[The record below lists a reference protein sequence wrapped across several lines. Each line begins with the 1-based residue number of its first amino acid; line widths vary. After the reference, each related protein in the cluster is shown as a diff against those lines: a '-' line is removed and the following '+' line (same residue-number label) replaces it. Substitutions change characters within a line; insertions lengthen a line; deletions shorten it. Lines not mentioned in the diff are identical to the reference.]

1 MAGGSSEGEV
11 NHWPA
16 FVDVLTT
23 VIMVVTFLLVI
34 MSAAVM
40 VLSQRVVAQLK
51 TTMAAEMEAKLKAS
65 GAKSDPSAASAQQ
78 KSQGTQIDAEK
89 GTSIAELGDI
99 LRTQNPVTGRDE
111 LTIRTR
117 ESPDLLKV
125 KVKAMEQPDATTGV
139 EVKTA
144 DTLLQIDFEPT
155 AIRYSADNNDA
166 IVKFV
171 EKHAKNGM
179 KFEIWAMTPQDA
191 SLSEAQRIGFYRAA
205 VTRNLLVRAGVKPSN
220 IGTQVRVT
228 DMRSKEGHTV
238 RVVIKP

>member
-1 MAGGSSEGEV
+1 VAGASSDGEV

-51 TTMAAEMEAKLKAS
+51 TSMAAELAAS
-65 GAKSDPSAASAQQ
+65 GKAEGAASDKSAAAAQQ

-89 GTSIAELGDI
+89 GTSVAELGDI

-125 KVKAMEQPDATTGV
+125 KVKAMEQPNATTGI

-155 AIRYSADNNDA
+155 AIRYSADNTDA

-171 EKHAKNGM
+171 EKHANDGM
-179 KFEIWAMTPQDA
+179 KFEIWALTPQDA

-205 VTRNLLVRAGVKPSN
+205 VTRNLLVKAGVKPSN
-220 IGTQVRVT
+220 IATQVRVT
-228 DMRSKEGHTV
+228 DLRSKEGHTV

>member
-65 GAKSDPSAASAQQ
+65 GAKSDSSAASAQQ

-220 IGTQVRVT
+220 IATQVRVT

>member
-1 MAGGSSEGEV
+1 MAGASSDGEV

-51 TTMAAEMEAKLKAS
+51 TSMAAELAAS
-65 GAKSDPSAASAQQ
+65 GKAKGAASDKSAASAQQ

-89 GTSIAELGDI
+89 GTSVAELGDI

-125 KVKAMEQPDATTGV
+125 KVKAMEQPKDTTGV

-155 AIRYSADNNDA
+155 AIRYSADNTDA

-171 EKHAKNGM
+171 EKHANDGM
-179 KFEIWAMTPQDA
+179 KFEIWALTPQDA

-205 VTRNLLVRAGVKPSN
+205 VTRNLLVKAGIKPSN
-220 IGTQVRVT
+220 IATQVRVT
-228 DMRSKEGHTV
+228 DLRSKEGHTV

>member
-1 MAGGSSEGEV
+1 MAGASSDGEV

-51 TTMAAEMEAKLKAS
+51 TSMAAEMAAS
-65 GAKSDPSAASAQQ
+65 GKAKGAESGQSAASAQQ

-89 GTSIAELGDI
+89 GTSVAELGDV

-125 KVKAMEQPDATTGV
+125 KVKAMEQPRDTTGV

-155 AIRYSADNNDA
+155 AIRYSADNTDA

-171 EKHAKNGM
+171 EKHANGGM
-179 KFEIWAMTPQDA
+179 KFEIWALTPQDA

-205 VTRNLLVRAGVKPSN
+205 VTRNLLVKAGIKPSN
-220 IGTQVRVT
+220 IATQVRVT
-228 DMRSKEGHTV
+228 DLRSKEGHTV

>member
-1 MAGGSSEGEV
+1 V
-11 NHWPA
+11 
-16 FVDVLTT
+16 
-23 VIMVVTFLLVI
+23 
-34 MSAAVM
+34 
-40 VLSQRVVAQLK
+40 
-51 TTMAAEMEAKLKAS
+51 
-65 GAKSDPSAASAQQ
+65 
-78 KSQGTQIDAEK
+78 
-89 GTSIAELGDI
+89 AELGDV

-125 KVKAMEQPDATTGV
+125 KVKAMEQSNATTGV

-155 AIRYSADNNDA
+155 AIRYSGDNTEA

-171 EKHAKNGM
+171 EKHANDGM
-179 KFEIWAMTPQDA
+179 KFEIWALTPQDA

-205 VTRNLLVRAGVKPSN
+205 VTRNLLVKAGVKPSN
-220 IGTQVRVT
+220 IATQVRVT
-228 DMRSKEGHTV
+228 DLRSKEGHTV

>member
-1 MAGGSSEGEV
+1 MAGASSDGEV

-51 TTMAAEMEAKLKAS
+51 TSMAAEMAAS
-65 GAKSDPSAASAQQ
+65 GKAKGATTAQSAASAQQ

-89 GTSIAELGDI
+89 GTSVAELGDI

-125 KVKAMEQPDATTGV
+125 KVKAMEQPKDTTGV

-155 AIRYSADNNDA
+155 AIRYSADNTDA

-171 EKHAKNGM
+171 EKHANGGM
-179 KFEIWAMTPQDA
+179 KFEIWALTPQDA

-205 VTRNLLVRAGVKPSN
+205 VTRNLLVKAGIKPSN
-220 IGTQVRVT
+220 IATQVRVT
-228 DMRSKEGHTV
+228 DLRSKEGHTV

>member
-51 TTMAAEMEAKLKAS
+51 STMAAEMESKLKAS
-65 GAKSDPSAASAQQ
+65 GAKSDQSATAAKQTAS
-78 KSQGTQIDAEK
+78 GTQIDAEK

-125 KVKAMEQPDATTGV
+125 KVKAMEQPNATAGI

-155 AIRYSADNNDA
+155 AIRYSADNTDA

-171 EKHAKNGM
+171 EKHGNAGM
-179 KFEIWAMTPQDA
+179 KFEIWALTPQDA

-205 VTRNLLVRAGVKPSN
+205 VTRNLLVKAGIKPSN
-220 IGTQVRVT
+220 IATQVRVT
-228 DMRSKEGHTV
+228 DLRSKEGHTV

>member
-220 IGTQVRVT
+220 IATQVRVT

>member
-51 TTMAAEMEAKLKAS
+51 TSMAAELAAS
-65 GAKSDPSAASAQQ
+65 GKAKGAASNQDAASAKQQ
-78 KSQGTQIDAEK
+78 SQGTQIDAEK
-89 GTSIAELGDI
+89 GTSIAELGDV

-125 KVKAMEQPDATTGV
+125 KVKAMERPDATTGV

-144 DTLLQIDFEPT
+144 DMLLQIDFEPT
-155 AIRYSADNNDA
+155 AIRYSEDNTAA

-171 EKHAKNGM
+171 GQHAKDGM
-179 KFEIWAMTPQDA
+179 KFEIWALTPQDA

-205 VTRNLLVRAGVKPSN
+205 VTRNLLVKAGIKPSS
-220 IGTQVRVT
+220 ISTQVRVT
-228 DMRSKEGHTV
+228 DLRSKEGHTV

>member
-1 MAGGSSEGEV
+1 
-11 NHWPA
+11 
-16 FVDVLTT
+16 
-23 VIMVVTFLLVI
+23 
-34 MSAAVM
+34 
-40 VLSQRVVAQLK
+40 
-51 TTMAAEMEAKLKAS
+51 MAAEMAAS
-65 GAKSDPSAASAQQ
+65 GKAKGATTAQSAASAQQ

-89 GTSIAELGDI
+89 GTSVAELGDV

-125 KVKAMEQPDATTGV
+125 KVKAMEQPKDTTGV

-155 AIRYSADNNDA
+155 AIRYSADNTDA

-171 EKHAKNGM
+171 EKHANGGM
-179 KFEIWAMTPQDA
+179 KFEIWALTPQDA

-205 VTRNLLVRAGVKPSN
+205 VTRNLLVKAGIKPSS
-220 IGTQVRVT
+220 IATQVRVT
-228 DMRSKEGHTV
+228 DLRSKEGHTV

>member
-1 MAGGSSEGEV
+1 MAGASSDGEV

-51 TTMAAEMEAKLKAS
+51 TSIAAEMAAS
-65 GAKSDPSAASAQQ
+65 GKAKGAASGQSAASAQQ

-89 GTSIAELGDI
+89 GTSVAELGDV

-125 KVKAMEQPDATTGV
+125 KVKAMEQPKDTTGV

-155 AIRYSADNNDA
+155 AIRYSADNTDA

-171 EKHAKNGM
+171 EKHANGGM
-179 KFEIWAMTPQDA
+179 KFEIWALTPQDA

-205 VTRNLLVRAGVKPSN
+205 VTRNLLVKAGIKPSN
-220 IGTQVRVT
+220 IATQVRVT
-228 DMRSKEGHTV
+228 DLRSKEGHTV